1 MSKWKE
7 TLKEEGILEVGDFVI
22 EVSVESECPC
32 KDDTLYPAVLIYD
45 LKDEEIY
52 YLDEPFEPV
61 SNFKE
66 ALEQVF
72 EWIERYKHGEPPR
85 MKRSP
90 KKDAP
95 EEVVQRF
102 LEALKSLE

>member
-1 MSKWKE
+1 MEEWREK
-7 TLKEEGILEVGDFVI
+7 LKEEGFLEVGDFII
-22 EVSVESECPC
+22 EVSIDPECPC
-32 KDDTLYPAVLIYD
+32 KDEVLYPAVLIYD
-45 LKDEEIY
+45 LKNEEIY

-72 EWIERYKHGEPPR
+72 EWIERYKKGERPI
-85 MKRSP
+85 MKRTP
-90 KKDAP
+90 KKGAP

-102 LEALKSLE
+102 LEALKSLK

>member
-1 MSKWKE
+1 MSGWKE
-7 TLKEEGILEVGDFVI
+7 ILKKEGLLEVGDFII
-22 EVSVESECPC
+22 EVSIESECPC
-32 KDDTLYPAVLIYD
+32 KDDSIYPTVLIYD
-45 LKDEEIY
+45 TKNEEVY

-72 EWIERYKHGEPPR
+72 EWFERYRNGEKPL

-90 KKDAP
+90 KKSAP

-102 LEALKSLE
+102 LEGIKSLE